1 MERSRI
7 NPAGNTATH
16 SLATTAIEPQSAS
29 LDSLHHYTAH
39 RPILSFRPMWHQNE
53 GCREA
58 NHPSYNLAKIPFE
71 LGIRVQRE
79 RLKPS
84 YGDGFHGA
92 PLVVWPTFGDR
103 LPEKGGADAPARQGP
118 KAVIDSGEP

>member
-1 MERSRI
+1 M
-7 NPAGNTATH
+7 PDAGGAGIA
-16 SLATTAIEPQSAS
+16 LRDLIVFGEDWGA
-29 LDSLHHYTAH
+29 
-39 RPILSFRPMWHQNE
+39 
-53 GCREA
+53 
-58 NHPSYNLAKIPFE
+58 HPSYNLAKLPFE
-71 LGIRVQRE
+71 LGVRVQRE

-92 PLVVWPTFGDR
+92 PLVVWPTSGDR

>member
-1 MERSRI
+1 MVQ
-7 NPAGNTATH
+7 PATH
-16 SLATTAIEPQSAS
+16 AASTSTSSGGASTRFGTAAAAKAP
-29 LDSLHHYTAH
+29 
-39 RPILSFRPMWHQNE
+39 P
-53 GCREA
+53 A
-58 NHPSYNLAKIPFE
+58 NVPRKRAHPSYNLAKIPFE

-92 PLVVWPTFGDR
+92 PLVVWPTSGDR

>member
-1 MERSRI
+1 MGSLVHRKMADCP
-7 NPAGNTATH
+7 NAHGGWHAG
-16 SLATTAIEPQSAS
+16 
-29 LDSLHHYTAH
+29 
-39 RPILSFRPMWHQNE
+39 R
-53 GCREA
+53 A
-58 NHPSYNLAKIPFE
+58 NLRDTSGRRGHPSYNLAKIPFE